1 MRADDFWI
9 TNPLE
14 GFRILNRDMIERVL
28 TGSLAG
34 VSDVDAAVAL
44 ARLVH
49 DEFESFGTG
58 GNPYADQR
66 MDDDDSARA
75 LLALRQVLKR
85 LGIDFTPPF
94 RDFRTFRQFW
104 IRDGAANSYQARRNL
119 LNLLF
124 DNIHERLVELE
135 LSTIES
141 TLSDPIS
148 PRRTTGWPRI
158 DEELAELRRHFRD
171 ARSEQDFRNVG
182 NDCAIVLECLSAAVY
197 SPDRHLRHGEVE
209 PPVNNTKQRLERY
222 VEVELDGS
230 ANAELRRLARATIE
244 FAQAVKHR
252 GSGSRKDA
260 GIAADSV
267 IQLVNIMRRI
277 SPDPV

>member
-1 MRADDFWI
+1 MRTDEFWI
-9 TNPLE
+9 DNPLE
-14 GFRILNRDMIERVL
+14 GFRILNREMIEGVL
-28 TGSLAG
+28 TGSLEG
-34 VSDVDAAVAL
+34 ITDVDAAVAL

-58 GNPYADQR
+58 GNPYADER

-85 LGIDFTPPF
+85 LRIEFAPPF

-104 IRDGAANSYQARRNL
+104 IREGAANSYQARRDIL
-119 LNLLF
+119 SRLF
-124 DNIHERLVELE
+124 DDIHERLVELE

-141 TLSDPIS
+141 TLSNPIS

-158 DEELAELRRHFRD
+158 DEELAELRRHFGQ

-182 NDCAIVLECLSAAVY
+182 NDCVIVLECLSAAVY
-197 SPDRHLRHGEVE
+197 SLDRHLRDGEDE
-209 PPVNNTKQRLERY
+209 PPVSNTKQRLERY
-222 VEVELDGS
+222 VEVELEGA
-230 ANAELRRLARATIE
+230 ANAELRKLARATIE

-252 GSGSRKDA
+252 GTGSRRDA
-260 GIAADSV
+260 GIAADGV
-267 IQLVNIMRRI
+267 IQLANIMRRI
-277 SPDPV
+277 SPDLL